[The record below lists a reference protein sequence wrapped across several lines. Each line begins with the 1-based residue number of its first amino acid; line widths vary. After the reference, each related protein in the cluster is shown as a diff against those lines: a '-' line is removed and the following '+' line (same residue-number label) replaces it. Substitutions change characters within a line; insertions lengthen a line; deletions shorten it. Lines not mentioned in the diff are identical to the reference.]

1 MPAPLLPVNA
11 SEHFEP
17 PYRPAN
23 ADRPFTGVT
32 FLARR
37 GGPAA
42 RCVAGVGTSEVEDD
56 MATLHFI
63 CGKARAGKTALAR
76 ADHLLHVIEAT
87 DAQCLTNIQRRN
99 EEKPPGIY
107 WGPVSDETFHA
118 VTAYFAPPR
127 PDEGFRIQ
135 AHASAGEETTL
146 DSIEKH
152 HF

>member
-1 MPAPLLPVNA
+1 VKCRALIGPLAVDLLRLGVSVVFDFCGNTIE
-11 SEHFEP
+11 SRQWVRGVFE
-17 PYRPAN
+17 A
-23 ADRPFTGVT
+23 
-32 FLARR
+32 
-37 GGPAA
+37 
-42 RCVAGVGTSEVEDD
+42 
-56 MATLHFI
+56 
-63 CGKARAGKTALAR
+63 AR

-87 DAQCLTNIQRRN
+87 DAQCLTNIHRRN
-99 EEKPPGIY
+99 EEKAPGIY